1 MSILFRANCRYM
13 RRLFYRQ
20 GNVLKHEKLS
30 SAQLAGCAGQT
41 YPYLETQRGRRGN
54 VLMTLHYYQ
63 NHAQDFFDGTVNVDM
78 TPLYEAF
85 TQHLP
90 HGARVLDAGCGS
102 GRDAKAFHEMGYQ
115 VDAFD
120 ASSAM
125 VELARQH
132 TGLPV
137 QLMTFSEID
146 GKAQYDGIWCC
157 ASLLHVPSSELPAV
171 MQKLADAL
179 KPGGVWYVSFKYGNG
194 ERVQGERRFTDLDEE
209 GLRELLKA
217 VPGMEIASLWVT
229 QDNRP
234 DRDEMVEWDITK
246 NAA

>member
-1 MSILFRANCRYM
+1 
-13 RRLFYRQ
+13 
-20 GNVLKHEKLS
+20 
-30 SAQLAGCAGQT
+30 
-41 YPYLETQRGRRGN
+41 
-54 VLMTLHYYQ
+54 MTLHYYQ
-63 NHAQDFFDGTVNVDM
+63 NHAQEFFDGTVNVDM

-85 TQHLP
+85 TQRLP

-102 GRDAKAFHEMGYQ
+102 GRDAKAFHEMGYE

-125 VELARQH
+125 VTLAKQH

-209 GLRELLKA
+209 GLRMGISNITDVA
-217 VPGMEIASLWVT
+217 ITSLWVT
-229 QDNRP
+229 KDYRHERSERWLNG
-234 DRDEMVEWDITK
+234 ILHKK
-246 NAA
+246 NTIF

>member
-1 MSILFRANCRYM
+1 
-13 RRLFYRQ
+13 
-20 GNVLKHEKLS
+20 
-30 SAQLAGCAGQT
+30 
-41 YPYLETQRGRRGN
+41 
-54 VLMTLHYYQ
+54 MTLHYYQ
-63 NHAQDFFDGTVNVDM
+63 NHAQDFFDGTVNVNM

-85 TQHLP
+85 TRHLTP
-90 HGARVLDAGCGS
+90 GSRVLDAGCGS
-102 GRDAKAFHEMGYQ
+102 GRDAKAFHELGYQ

-132 TGLPV
+132 SGLPV
-137 QLMTFSEID
+137 QLMSFSEID

-194 ERVQGERRFTDLDEE
+194 ERVQGERRFTDMDEV
-209 GLRELLKA
+209 GLRGLLA
-217 VPGMEIASLWVT
+217 VVSGVEIGSLWVT
-229 QDNRP
+229 EDNRP
-234 DRDEMVEWDITK
+234 GRDEVWLNGVLK
-246 NAA
+246 KG

>member
-1 MSILFRANCRYM
+1 
-13 RRLFYRQ
+13 
-20 GNVLKHEKLS
+20 
-30 SAQLAGCAGQT
+30 
-41 YPYLETQRGRRGN
+41 
-54 VLMTLHYYQ
+54 MTLHYYQ

-85 TQHLP
+85 TQHLA

-146 GKAQYDGIWCC
+146 YKAQYDGIWCC
-157 ASLLHVPSSELPAV
+157 ASLLHVPSSGLPEV

-209 GLRELLKA
+209 GLRMGISNITDVA
-217 VPGMEIASLWVT
+217 ITSLWVT
-229 QDNRP
+229 KDYRQERSERWLNG
-234 DRDEMVEWDITK
+234 ILHKK
-246 NAA
+246 NTIF

>member
-1 MSILFRANCRYM
+1 
-13 RRLFYRQ
+13 
-20 GNVLKHEKLS
+20 
-30 SAQLAGCAGQT
+30 
-41 YPYLETQRGRRGN
+41 
-54 VLMTLHYYQ
+54 MTLHYYQ

-85 TQHLP
+85 TQHLT

-102 GRDAKAFHEMGYQ
+102 GRDAKAFHEMGYE

-125 VELARQH
+125 VTLAKQH

-209 GLRELLKA
+209 GLRMGISNITDVA
-217 VPGMEIASLWVT
+217 ITSLWVT
-229 QDNRP
+229 KDYRHERSERWLNG
-234 DRDEMVEWDITK
+234 ILHKK
-246 NAA
+246 NTIF

>member
-1 MSILFRANCRYM
+1 
-13 RRLFYRQ
+13 
-20 GNVLKHEKLS
+20 
-30 SAQLAGCAGQT
+30 
-41 YPYLETQRGRRGN
+41 
-54 VLMTLHYYQ
+54 MTLHYYE

-78 TPLYEAF
+78 TSLYEAF

-146 GKAQYDGIWCC
+146 SKAQYDGIWCC
-157 ASLLHVPSSELPAV
+157 ASLLHVPSSGLPAV

-209 GLRELLKA
+209 GLRMGISNITDVA
-217 VPGMEIASLWVT
+217 ITSLWVT
-229 QDNRP
+229 KDYRQERSERWLNG
-234 DRDEMVEWDITK
+234 ILHKK
-246 NAA
+246 NTIF